1 MFEQNNENNHM
12 SENENEMNE
21 KTVNSNYSFDE
32 MKLKNNKI
40 EHENDNE
47 IINYIKNL
55 KNKDIE
61 INTEDLLEFSK

>member
-1 MFEQNNENNHM
+1 
-12 SENENEMNE
+12 MNE
-21 KTVNSNYSFDE
+21 KTVNFNYSFDE
-32 MKLKNNKI
+32 MKLKYNKI

-55 KNKDIE
+55 KNKYIE